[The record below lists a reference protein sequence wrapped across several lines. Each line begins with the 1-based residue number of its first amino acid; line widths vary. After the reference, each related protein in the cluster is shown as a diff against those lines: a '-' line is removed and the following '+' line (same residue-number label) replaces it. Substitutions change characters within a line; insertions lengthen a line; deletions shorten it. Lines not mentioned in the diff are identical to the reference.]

1 MIKLEHANLS
11 VADVEATT
19 RFLITAFPEFRL
31 RGEGHDSQGRPWRH
45 VGTNDF
51 YVALQAVPQ
60 RSGREPYG
68 NATGL
73 NHLGWE
79 VEDVDALEARMRAAG
94 YRPNLRDDTHPAR
107 KRTYFLDADGYDWE
121 FVEYLSDDP
130 AERHD
135 YA

>member
-19 RFLITAFPEFRL
+19 RFLVTAFPEFRL
-31 RGEGHDSQGRPWRH
+31 RGEGYDSQGRLWRH

-51 YVALQAVPQ
+51 YVALQAVAQ

-68 NATGL
+68 NDTGL

-79 VEDVDALEARMRAAG
+79 VEDVAALEARMRAAG
-94 YRPNLRDDTHPAR
+94 YHPNTRDIEHPAR
-107 KRTYFLDADGYDWE
+107 KRTYFLDGDGNDWE

-130 AERHD
+130 AVRHD
-135 YA
+135 YG